1 MNLATAHS
9 ASTHGPPDSITL
21 SVIAPCLNEAG
32 NVDALADRTLRAFDE
47 LRTTAELVLV
57 DDGSTDGTW
66 ERIVLRSRADA
77 RVRGVRHE
85 CNRGIEAAWKTGL
98 AATAGELICLIDA
111 DLQNPPEDI
120 PLVSGLSSGVARHCA
135 GCSTS
140 EVFGLES
147 AADEPWAELAAE
159 PGVRFEPWRRK
170 IRVHPHPPGGPDRDL
185 SHRRDYRYFQSFLGV
200 AAHVRGY
207 VVGEV
212 ESTFERRTA
221 GQSFLGRFP
230 LRTCARI
237 LREIVQFRTE
247 AGQLATPIVSP
258 PAWSASMLSDP
269 PQAAGSTFRASRWRH
284 RLLVTARATRDDLLT
299 SRFVLPSRQARRAG
313 RANPSTAAGT
323 TAWPSPPRS

>member
-120 PLVSGLSSGVARHCA
+120 PRLYRGYLQELPDIVQAVRRPKYSDWSRLLMSRGLNWLLNLAFGSSLGDAKSGFIL
-135 GCSTS
+135 T
-140 EVFGLES
+140 
-147 AADEPWAELAAE
+147 
-159 PGVRFEPWRRK
+159 RRAVLTE
-170 IRVHPHPPGGPDRDL
+170 IL

-258 PAWSASMLSDP
+258 PAWSASMLS
-269 PQAAGSTFRASRWRH
+269 G
-284 RLLVTARATRDDLLT
+284 
-299 SRFVLPSRQARRAG
+299 
-313 RANPSTAAGT
+313 
-323 TAWPSPPRS
+323 PSPSGG